1 MSDWII
7 DVVGELGY
15 IGIFLLTFLE
25 NVFPPIPSELI
36 MPLAGFHTA
45 NGRLSLWGAILAG
58 SSGSLLGTVGWYWVG
73 RRVGERRLRAFVER
87 YGCWI
92 GIDVEHL
99 DRSKQWFERRGVA
112 SVFIGRLIPGVR
124 TLISVPAGFSD
135 MPLWEF
141 LLPSAAGTLLW
152 TAGLTY
158 AGNLLGHNYAEV
170 KGYVGIVSWAFL
182 AIVVLLYVRRQI
194 QHFLR
199 RGAREQDSIT

>member
-58 SSGSLLGTVGWYWVG
+58 SIGFAPRYRGLVLGRSPSRGAQAARLCRALWVPD
-73 RRVGERRLRAFVER
+73 RYRSRALGPV
-87 YGCWI
+87 
-92 GIDVEHL
+92 
-99 DRSKQWFERRGVA
+99 KQWFQRRGVA

-170 KGYVGIVSWAFL
+170 KDYVGIVSWAFL

-199 RGAREQDSIT
+199 RGPREQDSVT

>member
-1 MSDWII
+1 MPPAHTGCLIGSL

-45 NGRLSLWGAILAG
+45 NGKLSLWGAILAG
-58 SSGSLLGTVGWYWVG
+58 FMGSLLGTAGWYWVG
-73 RRVGERRLRAFVER
+73 RRVGERTLRAFVER

-92 GIDVEHL
+92 GIEIEHL
-99 DRSKQWFERRGVA
+99 DRSKQWFQRRGA
-112 SVFIGRLIPGVR
+112 MSVFVGRLIPGVR

-152 TAGLTY
+152 TAGLRMRGTCS
-158 AGNLLGHNYAEV
+158 AITRSGQGLCRNRILGVPCHRCPAVCSPANTA
-170 KGYVGIVSWAFL
+170 L
-182 AIVVLLYVRRQI
+182 PP
-194 QHFLR
+194 
-199 RGAREQDSIT
+199 ARPS